1 MTTKILEHQDIVDLL
16 KLTMLI
22 YNYGKDFSMKSGQ
35 DIETFIGSLK
45 KEENKNLLDN
55 VNDLRKEVLFS
66 IAESSPHGEILGFV
80 NTAETD
86 LQCAV
91 TVSHAKKR
99 MNVIFRGSESKS
111 DWYYDLKIFKHQL
124 PEKYQNDRNDIY
136 VHLGFWEQLMNN
148 GSYDQIL
155 KLVKEGL
162 AEHSDY
168 ELFITGHSLG
178 GALCTLFGY
187 LLSCELLN
195 KVTVV
200 SFASPRVG
208 NETWKIAY
216 DTKQNL
222 IHYRVTNNRDVV
234 TAAPM
239 WGYKHTGHNIRLFQ
253 DTYVYYPDYTYNGW
267 WEFSL
272 FNCWSVSDHDCDLYY
287 ERLVKNIW

>member
-187 LLSCELLN
+187 LLSHELLN

>member
-1 MTTKILEHQDIVDLL
+1 MSKAIINHEEVVDLL

-35 DIETFIGSLK
+35 DITEFIKSLK
-45 KEENKNLLDN
+45 NEENKSLLDN
-55 VNDLRKEVLFS
+55 VNDLRKEVLYS
-66 IAESSPHGEILGFV
+66 LAENSPHGEILGFV
-80 NTAETD
+80 NTPETD

-99 MNVIFRGSESKS
+99 INVIFRGSESKS
-111 DWYYDLKIFKHQL
+111 DWYYDLKFFKHKL
-124 PEKYQNDRNDIY
+124 EEKFQNDKNSIY
-136 VHLGFWEQLMNN
+136 VHLGFFQQLTNN
-148 GSYDQIL
+148 GSYDNIV

-168 ELFITGHSLG
+168 ELYISGHSLG

-187 LLSCELLN
+187 MLSCELLN

-208 NETWKIAY
+208 NEEWKDTF
-216 DTKQNL
+216 DTKENL
-222 IHYRVTNNRDVV
+222 VHYRITNNRDIV

-239 WGYKHTGHNIRLFQ
+239 WGYKHTGHNIRLFE
-253 DTYVYYPDYTYNGW
+253 DSYLYYPDYTYNGW

-272 FNCWSVSDHDCDLYY
+272 FNCWSVGDHDCDLYY
-287 ERLVKNIW
+287 TRLIKNNW